1 MKREYY
7 RLTIYICMSCLL
19 ILIMTGCRLKEADSG
34 KTSSEEYVAESTDEF
49 YPAETDAS
57 DEATTEAGPAESVP
71 ESDTPFSIE
80 EEVTYMFSG
89 ESWKIPYQVLENG
102 TEISAASLRW
112 TSSDPDTVSVDP
124 DGRIV
129 ALQEG
134 SAVITCKNR
143 STEESLCINVYDQ
156 FGGGDY
162 WDMSVRTGV
171 SETRVYRNYDQGA
184 YRYGDYSE
192 YVWMHG
198 CAVCCT
204 ATTIGAWYPEEEW
217 GPDQVISKLEP
228 IADEEAWEKNYAK
241 SPSKQM
247 PLTLKGI
254 SRVLT
259 LKEIPHVYISSFDK
273 ETVVKDL
280 TQHLNKGYPVI
291 YEAGNGGYHMMM
303 MLGIMTD
310 GDVII
315 SDSVGFDRVGT
326 VPLDLVIRQMFS
338 CKKEPEASYFSGRKT
353 AGGYIKV
360 GAE

>member
-7 RLTIYICMSCLL
+7 RFTIYVCMSCLL

-34 KTSSEEYVAESTDEF
+34 KNSSEEYVAESTDEF
-49 YPAETDAS
+49 YPVATEVPK
-57 DEATTEAGPAESVP
+57 EAATEAESVP

-80 EEVTYMFSG
+80 EEVAYMFSG
-89 ESWKIPYQVLENG
+89 DSWKIPYQSLDKG
-102 TEISAASLRW
+102 IEISPASLSW
-112 TSSDPDTVSVDP
+112 TSSDPDTVSVDME
-124 DGRIV
+124 GNVR

-134 SAVITCKNR
+134 NAVITCKNL
-143 STEESLCINVYDQ
+143 SAEENICINVYDE

-162 WDMSVRTGV
+162 WDLPVRTGD
-171 SETRVYRNYDQGA
+171 SGTRVYRNYDQGA
-184 YRYGDYSE
+184 YRYGEYSE

-217 GPDQVISKLEP
+217 SPDQVISQLEP
-228 IADEEAWEKNYAK
+228 KANETAWEKNYTK
-241 SPSKQM
+241 SLSKQM

-254 SRVLT
+254 SRVLD
-259 LKEIPHVYISSFDK
+259 LKEIPHVYITSFDK
-273 ETVVKDL
+273 ETVAEDL
-280 TQHLNKGYPVI
+280 AQHLNKGYPVI

-303 MLGIMTD
+303 LLGIMTN
-310 GDVII
+310 GDVIL
-315 SDSVGFDRVGT
+315 SDSVGFDRVGA
-326 VPLDLVIRQMFS
+326 VPMDMVIRQMFS